1 MKNYLSLEFRI
12 VIVLLLATIILSIFS
27 FIFWYE
33 LTFFIGYY
41 LFIHW
46 LGLIATLFIA
56 VSIPIHFILKR
67 LQSRNYKQ
75 ILRIHTLGNLFA
87 FMLISMHFTQNI
99 SRLAGSLQSLGTGF
113 FLYLILV
120 LIVATGILN
129 QYQIN
134 KKYLKSI
141 RVIHKYTVIVFYL
154 VMTNHLLQGFNI
166 L

>member
-1 MKNYLSLEFRI
+1 MKNYLSLEFRF
-12 VIVLLLATIILSIFS
+12 VLVLLLATIILSIFS

-33 LTFFIGYY
+33 LIFFIGYY

-46 LGLIATLFIA
+46 LGLIATLFIV
-56 VSIPIHFILKR
+56 VSIPVHFVLKR

-75 ILRIHTLGNLFA
+75 LLRIHTLGNLFA
-87 FMLISMHFTQNI
+87 FMLISMHFTQNVG
-99 SRLAGSLQSLGTGF
+99 RLAGSLQSLGTGF

-120 LIVATGILN
+120 LIVATGILH

-134 KKYLKSI
+134 KKYLKSFRI
-141 RVIHKYTVIVFYL
+141 IHKYTVIVFYL
-154 VMTNHLLQGFNI
+154 VMTIHLLRGFNI

>member
-1 MKNYLSLEFRI
+1 LKNYLRLEFRF
-12 VIVLLLATIILSIFS
+12 VLVLLLVTIILSIFS
-27 FIFWYE
+27 FTFWYE
-33 LTFFIGYY
+33 LTFFVGYY

-75 ILRIHTLGNLFA
+75 ILRFHTLGSFFA
-87 FMLISMHFTQNI
+87 FMLISIHFTQNVG
-99 SRLAGSLQSLGTGF
+99 RLAGSLQRLGMGF
-113 FLYLILV
+113 FLYLILI
-120 LIVATGILN
+120 LIVATGIIN
-129 QYQIN
+129 RYQIN
-134 KKYLKSI
+134 KKYLKSN

-154 VMTNHLLQGFNI
+154 VMTIHLLQGFNI